1 MSFAVVGPADLA
13 LVRDLVGEPAE
24 IGADTIMVLAF
35 GSRAAREL
43 VPDFRA
49 MELDHG
55 RAALSANGKWTVMA
69 LYCDYEHYGQTAID
83 LMAAKDLLDVD
94 GLVALMQ
101 PAPPMAWPESI
112 AFLVYD
118 GERKTGKCVLCGKSG
133 ISAYTGNGLK
143 WLLCMPHAVRVA
155 DWAVDHLPAMLE
167 HAAIAREDAVGAKLE
182 RTAARMQ
189 TQLIEGVYAK
199 RDETASVPSK

>member
-1 MSFAVVGPADLA
+1 MSFAVVGPCDME
-13 LVRDLVGEPAE
+13 LVRSLVGEPSEVTEANF
-24 IGADTIMVLAF
+24 VLVF
-35 GSRAAREL
+35 GVRAAHDL
-43 VPDFRA
+43 VPGFRA
-49 MELDHG
+49 MAMDHG
-55 RAALSANGKWTVMA
+55 KAVLGKSGNDVVMP
-69 LYCDYEHYGQTAID
+69 LYNDPAHYGETAVD
-83 LMAAKDLLDVD
+83 LVAAEVLIHTD
-94 GLVALMQ
+94 GLVELMQ

-112 AFLVYD
+112 AFLVHD

-167 HAAIAREDAVGAKLE
+167 HAAIAREDAAGAKLE

-189 TQLIEGVYAK
+189 TQLVEGIYAK